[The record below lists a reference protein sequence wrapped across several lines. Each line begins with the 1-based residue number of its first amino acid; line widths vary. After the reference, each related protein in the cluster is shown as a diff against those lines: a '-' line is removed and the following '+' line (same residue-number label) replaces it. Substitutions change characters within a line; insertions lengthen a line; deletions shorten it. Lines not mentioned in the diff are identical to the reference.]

1 LFHPWAICPALLL
14 SKTMKVTNWMVRVYD
29 NNDQVIDSWCINE
42 RTEAEAV
49 KEAES
54 DPIVLNNDSWTLME
68 DKELNKEA

>member
-1 LFHPWAICPALLL
+1 
-14 SKTMKVTNWMVRVYD
+14 MVRVYD

>member
-1 LFHPWAICPALLL
+1 MEATRHSCIRN
-14 SKTMKVTNWMVRVYD
+14 KTMKVTNWMVRVYD

-68 DKELNKEA
+68 DKQTGGV